1 MSRVTAVLCLA
12 ALFCCCSATHKKRI
26 TDLEKL
32 VAQQAEKISDLTE
45 KLTEIKTAVQG
56 LLENSVKTEVSV
68 VSGEEDLGDS
78 SCVKVCAGSTG
89 RNSTQWTDYWR
100 DGVYTIVDISQC
112 GFVKVP
118 TITTDIE
125 GYNNG
130 YQWKTTSAIYTATTT
145 SFKIQVRNES
155 YNPQGG
161 KAAENGWNVEW
172 IAVGF
177 TC

>member
-1 MSRVTAVLCLA
+1 M
-12 ALFCCCSATHKKRI
+12 
-26 TDLEKL
+26 
-32 VAQQAEKISDLTE
+32 
-45 KLTEIKTAVQG
+45 
-56 LLENSVKTEVSV
+56 
-68 VSGEEDLGDS
+68 SGEEDLGDS

-89 RNSTQWTDYWR
+89 RNSTLWTDYWK

-118 TITTDIE
+118 TITTDLE
-125 GYNNG
+125 GNNNG